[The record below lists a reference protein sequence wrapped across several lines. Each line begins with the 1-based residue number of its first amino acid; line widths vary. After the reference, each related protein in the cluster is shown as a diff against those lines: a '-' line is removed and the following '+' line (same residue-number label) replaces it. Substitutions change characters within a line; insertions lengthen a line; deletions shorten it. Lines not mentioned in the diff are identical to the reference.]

1 MVGHKTN
8 LSKFKNVEIISTI
21 SDYNGVKLEIKKK
34 VGKSINMWKPNN
46 TLQINEWVKWEI
58 KRKN

>member
-8 LSKFKNVEIISTI
+8 LSKFKKAEIISTI

-34 VGKSINMWKPNN
+34 AGKSINMWKPNN